1 MAKQRVHEIAKALG
15 LESSRVIDALTSAG
29 VEVKTA
35 SSSVDQATALKALAA
50 AGALPKKK
58 PVSRRPGRRA
68 SGSAKKSPHP
78 SSAPLRP
85 PSPGIPARSA
95 GAS

>member
-15 LESSRVIDALTSAG
+15 LESSRVIDALKAAN

-58 PVSRRPGRRA
+58 PAAAGKA
-68 SGSAKKSPHP
+68 
-78 SSAPLRP
+78 
-85 PSPGIPARSA
+85 PAR
-95 GAS
+95 

>member
-15 LESSRVIDALTSAG
+15 LESERVLSALKKAG

-35 SSSVDQATALKALAA
+35 SSSVEQSAALKALAA

-58 PVSRRPGRRA
+58 PTARPGRTD
-68 SGSAKKSPHP
+68 
-78 SSAPLRP
+78 
-85 PSPGIPARSA
+85 A
-95 GAS
+95 GARRPAGGPEPAGCRGPA